1 MHPPQGPLLQVEGR
15 VALNQPGL
23 ESMFG
28 EFFFRP
34 DPGKE
39 ATFVLDQFGLNN
51 KSARQRSFGKDH
63 MESIQNTSRIPD
75 SYNPQFGD
83 RNNEAAATE
92 TILGLLR
99 KYFVGEVPCQQEHVR
114 WHLL

>member
-1 MHPPQGPLLQVEGR
+1 MHSPQGSLLQVEGR

-51 KSARQRSFGKDH
+51 KSARQRSLGKGH
-63 MESIQNTSRIPD
+63 MVSLI
-75 SYNPQFGD
+75 
-83 RNNEAAATE
+83 
-92 TILGLLR
+92 
-99 KYFVGEVPCQQEHVR
+99 
-114 WHLL
+114 